1 MIRPTT
7 LFRNKP
13 QIFRI
18 LNKRTLFNYR
28 DPFLLETQLSDNEV
42 SIKDVAHD
50 FSKEYLLP
58 NVVSAFRNETFDKK
72 VMKEMG
78 NVGLLGPTIHGYGCA
93 GVNYVSYGLIMRE
106 IERIDSGY
114 RSCASVQ
121 SSLVMFP
128 IYKFGSQE
136 QKDKYLPELAKGNL
150 IGCFGLTEPDHG
162 SDPSGMKTKAV
173 LKDCNYI
180 LNGSKNWITNSPIA
194 DVLIIWAKDEN
205 NDIRGFIL
213 EKDMKGLSC
222 PKIEGKFSLRTSNT
236 GMIFMDNV
244 VVPKENILPNVK
256 GLKGPFS
263 CLNNARY
270 GISWGVLGA
279 AEDCYL
285 RAREYCLERKQF
297 NRPLAANQIVQLKLT
312 EMLSEITLGIQASL
326 RVGRMLDEGR
336 ATSGVPEGVGGG
348 KFSGATTQGVANEDV
363 VIPENISIVKRNNC
377 VKSLNIARNARD
389 MLGGNGISD
398 EYHVIRH
405 MLNLEAVNTYEGT
418 QDIHA
423 LIIGKGITQIP
434 SFAS

>member
-1 MIRPTT
+1 
-7 LFRNKP
+7 
-13 QIFRI
+13 
-18 LNKRTLFNYR
+18 
-28 DPFLLETQLSDNEV
+28 
-42 SIKDVAHD
+42 
-50 FSKEYLLP
+50 
-58 NVVSAFRNETFDKK
+58 
-72 VMKEMG
+72 
-78 NVGLLGPTIHGYGCA
+78 
-93 GVNYVSYGLIMRE
+93 MRE
-106 IERIDSGY
+106 IERVDSGY

-162 SDPSGMKTKAV
+162 SDPSGMKTRAV
-173 LKDCNYI
+173 LKNGNYI

-194 DVLIIWAKDEN
+194 DVFIVWAKDEN

-213 EKDMKGLSC
+213 EKEMKGLSC

-244 VVPKENILPNVK
+244 VVPKENMLPYIK

-285 RAREYCLERKQF
+285 RAREYGLDRKQF
-297 NRPLAANQIVQLKLT
+297 NKPLAANQIVQLKLT
-312 EMLSEITLGIQASL
+312 DMLTEITLGTQASL
-326 RVGRMLDEGR
+326 RIGRLLDE
-336 ATSGVPEGVGGG
+336 
-348 KFSGATTQGVANEDV
+348 NIL
-363 VIPENISIVKRNNC
+363 IPENISIIKRNNC
-377 VKSLNIARNARD
+377 AKALTVARNARD

-434 SFAS
+434 SF

>member
-1 MIRPTT
+1 MIRTN
-7 LFRNKP
+7 LFRNS
-13 QIFRI
+13 QIFSKI
-18 LNKRTLFNYR
+18 HKRTFFNYR
-28 DPFLLETQLSDNEV
+28 DPFLLETQLSE
-42 SIKDVAHD
+42 SEKTIKDVAHD
-50 FSKEYLLP
+50 FSKDVLLP
-58 NVVSAFRNETFDKK
+58 NVVSSFRNEKFDKNI
-72 VMKEMG
+72 MKEMG
-78 NVGLLGPTIHGYGCA
+78 TVGLLGPTINGYGCA

-106 IERIDSGY
+106 IERVDSGY

-136 QKDKYLPELAKGNL
+136 QKEKYLPELAKGNL

-162 SDPSGMKTKAV
+162 SDPSGMKTRAY
-173 LKDCNYI
+173 LKDGNYI

-194 DVLIIWAKDEN
+194 DVFIIWAKDESG
-205 NDIRGFIL
+205 DIRGFIL

-244 VVPKENILPNVK
+244 VVPKENMLPNIK
-256 GLKGPFS
+256 GLRGPFS

-285 RAREYCLERKQF
+285 RAREYCLDRKQF
-297 NRPLAANQIVQLKLT
+297 NRPLAANQLVQFKLAD
-312 EMLSEITLGIQASL
+312 MLSEIALGTQASL

-348 KFSGATTQGVANEDV
+348 KFSGATTQGVANENV

-377 VKSLNIARNARD
+377 LKSLNIARTARD

-423 LIIGKGITQIP
+423 LIIGKGITNIG
-434 SFAS
+434 SFST

>member
-1 MIRPTT
+1 MIRTT
-7 LFRNKP
+7 LFRTP
-13 QIFRI
+13 QIVHN
-18 LNKRTLFNYR
+18 LHKRTIFNYR
-28 DPFLLETQLSDNEV
+28 DPFLLETQLSDSEKTIQYV
-42 SIKDVAHD
+42 AHEFSKDV
-50 FSKEYLLP
+50 LLP
-58 NVVSAFRNETFDKK
+58 NVVSSFRNEKFDKNI
-72 VMKEMG
+72 MKEMG
-78 NVGLLGPTIHGYGCA
+78 KVGLLGPTINGYGCA

-106 IERIDSGY
+106 IERVDSGY

-128 IYKFGSQE
+128 IYKFGSQD

-162 SDPSGMKTKAV
+162 SDPSGMKTRAY
-173 LKDCNYI
+173 LKDGNYI

-194 DVLIIWAKDEN
+194 DVFIIWAKDESG
-205 NDIRGFIL
+205 DIRGFIL

-244 VVPKENILPNVK
+244 VVPKENMLPNIK
-256 GLKGPFS
+256 GLRGPFS

-285 RAREYCLERKQF
+285 RAREYCLDRKQF
-297 NRPLAANQIVQLKLT
+297 NRPLAANQLVQFKLAD
-312 EMLSEITLGIQASL
+312 MLSEITLGTQASL
-326 RVGRMLDEGR
+326 RVGRLLD
-336 ATSGVPEGVGGG
+336 
-348 KFSGATTQGVANEDV
+348 EDV
-363 VIPENISIVKRNNC
+363 VIPENISIIKRNNC
-377 VKSLNIARNARD
+377 LKSLNIARTARD

-405 MLNLEAVNTYEGT
+405 MMNLEAVNTYEGT
-418 QDIHA
+418 KDIHA
-423 LIIGKGITQIP
+423 LIIGKGITNIG
-434 SFAS
+434 SFS

>member
-1 MIRPTT
+1 MIIRYNYLKNMKITN
-7 LFRNKP
+7 FISRSISRS
-13 QIFRI
+13 IFSY
-18 LNKRTLFNYR
+18 K
-28 DPFLLETQLSDNEV
+28 DPFLLEKQLSDDEK
-42 SIKDVAHD
+42 SIRDVAFN
-50 FSKEYLLP
+50 FSKCFLLP
-58 NVVSAFRNETFDKK
+58 NVVSSFRNEKFDKNI
-72 VMKEMG
+72 MKEMG
-78 NVGLLGPTIHGYGCA
+78 NIGLLGPTINGYGCA

-136 QKDKYLPELAKGNL
+136 QKDKYLPELAKGNT

-162 SDPSGMKTKAV
+162 SDPSRMKTKAI
-173 LKDCNYI
+173 LKDGNYI

-194 DVLIIWAKDEN
+194 DVFIIWAKDEN

-244 VVPKENILPNVK
+244 IVPKENMLPNIK
-256 GLKGPFS
+256 GLKGPFL

-279 AEDCYL
+279 AEDCFL
-285 RAREYCLERKQF
+285 RTREYCLDRKQF
-297 NRPLAANQIVQLKLT
+297 NRPLAANQIVQFKLA
-312 EMLSEITLGIQASL
+312 EMLSEITLGLQASL
-326 RVGRMLDEGR
+326 RVGRLLDENIII
-336 ATSGVPEGVGGG
+336 A
-348 KFSGATTQGVANEDV
+348 
-363 VIPENISIVKRNNC
+363 ENISIIKRNNC
-377 VKSLNIARNARD
+377 LKSLNIARNARD
-389 MLGGNGISD
+389 MFGGNGISD

-423 LIIGKGITQIP
+423 LIIGKGITDIS
-434 SFAS
+434 SFTS

>member
-1 MIRPTT
+1 MMITSNYFKKGIIPRVIS
-7 LFRNKP
+7 RS
-13 QIFRI
+13 
-18 LNKRTLFNYR
+18 LFNHK
-28 DPFLLETQLSDNEV
+28 DPFLLERQLTNDENT
-42 SIKDVAHD
+42 IKDVAHI

-58 NVVSAFRNETFDKK
+58 SVVSSFRNEKFDKNI
-72 VMKEMG
+72 MKEMG
-78 NVGLLGPTIHGYGCA
+78 SVGLLGPTITGYGCA

-106 IERIDSGY
+106 IERVDSGY

-162 SDPSGMKTKAV
+162 SDPSGMKTRAV
-173 LKDCNYI
+173 FKDGNYI

-194 DVLIIWAKDEN
+194 DVFIIWAKDDN

-213 EKDMKGLSC
+213 EKKMKGLSC

-244 VVPKENILPNVK
+244 IVPKENMLPHVR

-285 RAREYCLERKQF
+285 RAREYVLDRKQF
-297 NRPLAANQIVQLKLT
+297 NRPLAANQIVQLKLA
-312 EMLSEITLGIQASL
+312 EMLTEITLGTQASL
-326 RVGRMLDEGR
+326 RIGRLLDE
-336 ATSGVPEGVGGG
+336 
-348 KFSGATTQGVANEDV
+348 NIL
-363 VIPENISIVKRNNC
+363 IPENISIIKRNNC
-377 VKSLNIARNARD
+377 LKALTVARNARD

-434 SFAS
+434 SF

>member
-1 MIRPTT
+1 MIRYNNLKKINLTKCIS
-7 LFRNKP
+7 RS
-13 QIFRI
+13 IFSY
-18 LNKRTLFNYR
+18 T
-28 DPFLLETQLSDNEV
+28 DPFLLEKQLTPDERSIRDLAYTFATDN
-42 SIKDVAHD
+42 
-50 FSKEYLLP
+50 LLP
-58 NVVSAFRNETFDKK
+58 NVVSSFRNEKFDKNI
-72 VMKEMG
+72 MKEMG
-78 NVGLLGPTIHGYGCA
+78 KVGLLGPTLNGYGCA

-106 IERIDSGY
+106 IERVDSGY

-136 QKDKYLPELAKGNL
+136 QKDRFLPGLAKGDL

-162 SDPSGMKTKAV
+162 SDPSGMKTKAI
-173 LKDCNYI
+173 LKDGNYI

-194 DVLIIWAKDEN
+194 DVFIIWAKDEN

-213 EKDMKGLSC
+213 EKEMKGLTC
-222 PKIEGKFSLRTSNT
+222 PKIEGKFSLRTSYT

-285 RAREYCLERKQF
+285 RAREYCLDRKQF
-297 NRPLAANQIVQLKLT
+297 NKPLASNQIIQLKLT
-312 EMLSEITLGIQASL
+312 EMLTEIALGIQSSL
-326 RVGRMLDEGR
+326 RIGKLLDE
-336 ATSGVPEGVGGG
+336 
-348 KFSGATTQGVANEDV
+348 NIL
-363 VIPENISIVKRNNC
+363 IPENISIVKRNNC
-377 VKSLNIARNARD
+377 LKSLNIARNARD

-398 EYHVIRH
+398 EYHIIRH

-418 QDIHA
+418 QDIHS
-423 LIIGKGITQIP
+423 LIIGRGITNL
-434 SFAS
+434 SAF

>member
-1 MIRPTT
+1 MFRTT
-7 LFRNKP
+7 LFKNTP
-13 QIFRI
+13 QIFSKI
-18 LNKRTLFNYR
+18 HKRTVFNYR
-28 DPFLLETQLSDNEV
+28 DPFLLETQLSESEK
-42 SIKDVAHD
+42 SIQDVAHH
-50 FSKEYLLP
+50 FSKDILYP
-58 NVVSAFRNETFDKK
+58 NVVASFRNETFDKNI
-72 VMKEMG
+72 MKEMG

-121 SSLVMFP
+121 SSLVMYP

-162 SDPSGMKTKAV
+162 SDPSGMKTRAYM
-173 LKDCNYI
+173 KDGNYI

-194 DVLIIWAKDEN
+194 DVLIVWAKDDSG
-205 NDIRGFIL
+205 DIRGFIL

-244 VVPKENILPNVK
+244 VVPKENMLPNIK
-256 GLKGPFS
+256 GLRGPFS

-285 RAREYCLERKQF
+285 RAREYCLDRKQF
-297 NRPLAANQIVQLKLT
+297 NRPLAANQLVQLKLAD
-312 EMLSEITLGIQASL
+312 MLSEIVLGTQASL
-326 RVGRMLDEGR
+326 RVGRLLDEGR
-336 ATSGVPEGVGGG
+336 ATTEGV
-348 KFSGATTQGVANEDV
+348 SPEDV
-363 VIPENISIVKRNNC
+363 IIPENISIVKRNNC
-377 VKSLNIARNARD
+377 LKSLNIARTARD

-423 LIIGKGITQIP
+423 LIIGKGITNIG
-434 SFAS
+434 SFS